1 MRCKVC
7 SKFECK
13 DKLFFPEFDN
23 LSNHANKRKTK
34 VARLGVQIRKLIFL
48 KESQHVK
55 NMAIYVGVAPK
66 NVFHLVAQGD
76 GNHNRQ
82 TIVQFTY
89 VMHLLKKG

>member
-1 MRCKVC
+1 MC

-13 DKLFFPEFDN
+13 DKLCAPKFDN
-23 LSNHANKRKTK
+23 LSNHANKIKTK
-34 VARLGVQIRKLIFL
+34 VAKLGVQIRKLNFL

-55 NMAIYVGVAPK
+55 NKAIYVGVARK

-82 TIVQFTY
+82 KIVQFTY
-89 VMHLLKKG
+89 VMHLLKRASQ